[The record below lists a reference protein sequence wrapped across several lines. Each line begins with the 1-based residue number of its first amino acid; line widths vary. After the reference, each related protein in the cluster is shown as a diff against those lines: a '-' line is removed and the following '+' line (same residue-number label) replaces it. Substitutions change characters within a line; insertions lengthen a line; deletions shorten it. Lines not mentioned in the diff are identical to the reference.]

1 MIESD
6 SLIRF
11 QNTNASVKHSPDRQQ
26 EMRDEIKRQTAEF
39 LANGGEIKVYE
50 TAVSVAEFKPVKVP
64 L

>member
-11 QNTNASVKHSPDRQQ
+11 QTNNASVKHSPDRQQ
-26 EMRDEIKRQTAEF
+26 EMRDAIEKQTAEF
-39 LANGGEIKVYE
+39 IANGGEIKVFE
-50 TAVSVAEFKPVKVP
+50 TELSAPIFKPVKVP